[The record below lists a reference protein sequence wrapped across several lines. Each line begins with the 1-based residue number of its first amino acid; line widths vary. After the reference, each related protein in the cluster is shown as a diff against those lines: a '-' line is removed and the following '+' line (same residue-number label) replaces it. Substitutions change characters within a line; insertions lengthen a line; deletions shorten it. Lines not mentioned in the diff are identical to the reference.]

1 MFKGRSRRKLQ
12 SSLNLIVF
20 LSPTLIFVFV
30 FIAFP
35 VLFSGYLSFTRYDYA
50 IDKAPTF
57 IGLRG
62 YADVLLHDG
71 FLHTALGNQALF
83 AIPYFILTFLAS
95 LGLAILVSE
104 LQRGIQV
111 YQIIFYLPM
120 IIPLSLV
127 GITFAWILAPD
138 LGVFN
143 VILQRIGLGK
153 WARDWY
159 GDPSTALYGLVIA
172 RSWKMIGFTFII
184 LLSGIQS
191 IPSSLREAAR
201 VDGANFWAEIRHIV
215 LPLLRPYL
223 LISGIWITINSIKV
237 FDLPKVITQGGP
249 GVSTLTLY
257 LYAWKAAFERFD
269 MGLASRVAYITA
281 FIILFLSWVLNAL
294 LKPEEAERF

>member
-1 MFKGRSRRKLQ
+1 MGINLGRKMQERI
-12 SSLNLIVF
+12 SLVIF
-20 LSPTLIFVFV
+20 LAPTLVFVFV

-35 VLFSGYLSFTRYDYA
+35 IVYSGYLGFTEFNYA
-50 IDKAPTF
+50 IDEVPTF

-62 YADVLLHDG
+62 YVDVLAHDG
-71 FLHTALGNQALF
+71 FLHAALKNQFLF
-83 AIPYFILTFLAS
+83 AVPYFVLTFAISLAT
-95 LGLAILVSE
+95 AILVSE
-104 LQRGIQV
+104 LRRGVQLF
-111 YQIIFYLPM
+111 QIIFYLPM

-143 VILQRIGLGK
+143 IILERVGLGS

-159 GDPSTALYGLVIA
+159 GDPRTALYGLVLA

-184 LLSGIQS
+184 LLSGIQG
-191 IPSSLREAAR
+191 IPSALREAAR
-201 VDGANFWAEIRHIV
+201 VDGAGFWTEIRYIV

-223 LISGIWITINSIKV
+223 LISGIWIIINSLKV

-249 GVSTLTLY
+249 GISTLTLY
-257 LYAWKAAFERFD
+257 LYSWKAAFERFD

-281 FIILFLSWVLNAL
+281 FIILFLSWLLNMA
-294 LKPEEAERF
+294 LKPEEAERY

>member
-1 MFKGRSRRKLQ
+1 MFERWSKRKWQSRF
-12 SSLNLIVF
+12 NLLIF
-20 LSPTLIFVFV
+20 LSPTIFFVFV

-35 VLFSGYLSFTRYDYA
+35 IFFSGYLSLTDYNYA
-50 IDKAPTF
+50 VDESPTF

-62 YADVLLHDG
+62 YVNVLLHDG
-71 FLHTALGNQALF
+71 FLHTALKNQFFF
-83 AIPYFILTFLAS
+83 AVPYFILTFLFS
-95 LGLAILVSE
+95 LALAILVSE
-104 LQRGIQV
+104 LKHGMQV
-111 YQIIFYLPM
+111 YQITFYLPM

-143 VILQRIGLGK
+143 VLLHRVGLGK

-159 GDPSTALYGLVIA
+159 GDPRTALYALVVA

-201 VDGANFWAEIRHIV
+201 VDGAGFWEEIRYIV

-223 LISGIWITINSIKV
+223 LISGIWITINSLKV

-257 LYAWKAAFERFD
+257 LYSWKAAFERFD

-281 FIILFLSWVLNAL
+281 FIILFLSWILNRIFN
-294 LKPEEAERF
+294 PEEVERF